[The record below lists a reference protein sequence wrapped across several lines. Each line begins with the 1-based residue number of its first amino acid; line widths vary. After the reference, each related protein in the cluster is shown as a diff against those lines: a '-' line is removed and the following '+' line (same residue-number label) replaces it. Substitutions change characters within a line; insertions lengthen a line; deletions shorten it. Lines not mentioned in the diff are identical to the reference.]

1 MSKARP
7 KRIKKIFQNLVMQVH
22 KPRIVLFL
30 ELEDK
35 FNKLKN
41 SNLKSTISPKV
52 YTQDATMSWSLFGWI
67 T

>member
-1 MSKARP
+1 
-7 KRIKKIFQNLVMQVH
+7 MQVH